1 MFKALI
7 ASIAATMIASPSSA
21 AWLNQHGVTI
31 FDQYDLPISHQPLF
45 RALDRANVPVVD
57 GHDWELCEPS
67 VDSYLAGFY
76 VPKLDV
82 IVLCTESPAPDIWG
96 TLVHEAVHAVQD
108 CRAGQG
114 NVIMYHAT
122 TQYMIDG
129 LAQSELDTIRDLYP
143 ADQRLDEVEARFLDQ
158 YPDYVADQL
167 DTYCL

>member
-1 MFKALI
+1 MLKTLLATALLSTI
-7 ASIAATMIASPSSA
+7 ATPASS

-31 FDQYDLPISHQPLF
+31 FDQYDLPASHQPLY
-45 RALDRANVPVVD
+45 RALDRANVPVAD
-57 GHDWELCEPS
+57 GHDWKLCAPKP
-67 VDSYLAGFY
+67 DSYVAGFY
-76 VPKLDV
+76 VPTLNV

-108 CRAGQG
+108 CRAGQD
-114 NVIMYHAT
+114 NSALYHAT

-129 LAQSELDTIRDLYP
+129 LEQSELDTIRDLYP
-143 ADQRLDEVEARFLDQ
+143 ADQHLDEVEASFLEQ